1 MAKGKRT
8 GMVQGQT
15 KQPILILRE
24 IEERSRNKA
33 APLPQQQDIAE
44 EWVGIGFR
52 VMDFQLLAPL
62 GEVIE
67 ILPMPKLSRVPG
79 VKPWV
84 LGIANVRGTLLPVMD
99 LAGFLHGKRT
109 HLTKRSRVLVLNQ
122 EGVVAGLLVD
132 EVLGLRHFEKES
144 RLNRMPSPDMVILPY
159 LECAYQ
165 DEEQYWGVFSMNRLA
180 QSPLFMQVA
189 V

>member
-1 MAKGKRT
+1 MAGKGSRQVGKGKTR
-8 GMVQGQT
+8 
-15 KQPILILRE
+15 QPIDILRD
-24 IEERSRNKA
+24 IERRSRANA

-52 VMDFQLLAPL
+52 VMDFRLLAPL
-62 GEVIE
+62 GEVTE
-67 ILPMPKLSRVPG
+67 ILTMPKLSRVPG

-99 LAGFLHGKRT
+99 LAGFLHGRRT
-109 HLTKRSRVLVLNQ
+109 PLTKRSRVLVLNQ
-122 EGVVAGLLVD
+122 HGVVAGLLVD
-132 EVLGLRHFEKES
+132 DVLGLRHFEKES
-144 RLNRMPSPDMVILPY
+144 RLNRMPSPDMVVLPY